1 MVNQFQSNKG
11 VKHIKP
17 NLNNTYNQILLLIK
31 YQPLSPKEIKFLLKQ
46 QEINI
51 SLPAI
56 KKQIDNLVKN
66 WETIALEKQ
75 VGYKNFLM
83 RAYNKKWNSMIK
95 RYYAYTPQSA
105 KLYIKLKINTKDVTN
120 TDLLIEDVL
129 TSFQILESKS
139 RLESYH
145 FFNEKAIKKQ
155 FNGSIKLSQKNI
167 QGIKENNRTYL
178 DTFLNDRIK
187 INSNLPIIK
196 VKNKEYINLDEILIK
211 KEVFINFLN
220 VFYSEMGPI
229 MRFTSYLPIMK
240 EDFNRVMEKMCSLF
254 LLIVR
259 DYNYKVFN
267 DFIK

>member
-1 MVNQFQSNKG
+1 MVNQFQSNRG

-17 NLNNTYNQILLLIK
+17 NLNSTYNQILLLIK
-31 YQPLSPKEIKFLLKQ
+31 DQPLSPKEIRLLLKQ
-46 QEINI
+46 QGIDI

-66 WETIALEKQ
+66 WEIIALEKQ
-75 VGYKNFLM
+75 VGYQKFLM

-95 RYYAYTPQSA
+95 IYYAYTPQSA
-105 KLYIKLKINTKDVTN
+105 KLYVKLKINTKDVAN
-120 TDLLIEDVL
+120 ADLLIEDIL

-139 RLESYH
+139 RLESYY
-145 FFNEKAIKKQ
+145 FFNEKAIKNQ
-155 FNGSIKLSQKNI
+155 FKDCTKLSQKNI
-167 QGIKENNRTYL
+167 QTIKENNRTYL
-178 DTFLNDRIK
+178 DTFLNDTIK
-187 INSNLPIIK
+187 IHSNLPIIK
-196 VKNKEYINLDEILIK
+196 VKNKEYINLDDILIK

-229 MRFTSYLPIMK
+229 MRFTSYLPIM
-240 EDFNRVMEKMCSLF
+240 EEESNRVMEKMCSLF